1 MKIAVWQKGINTGAF
16 LLSICCVAAFLVLFF
31 ISEKTGLIFHLH
43 PLMLNLWMAVFTFF
57 LGMIGFSGATNGKRL
72 IMSIMTLLIT
82 IILSVLLLFIVVVG
96 KLLS

>member
-1 MKIAVWQKGINTGAF
+1 MKVAIWQKGINTGAF
-16 LLSICCVAAFLVLFF
+16 ILTICCVMLFLVLGFRKG
-31 ISEKTGLIFHLH
+31 EMGLIFHLH
-43 PLMLNLWMAVFTFF
+43 PLMLNLWLAVFAFF

-82 IILSVLLLFIVVVG
+82 IILSILLLFIVGLG

>member
-1 MKIAVWQKGINTGAF
+1 MKVAIWQKGINTGAF
-16 LLSICCVAAFLVLFF
+16 ILTICCVMLFLVLGFRTG
-31 ISEKTGLIFHLH
+31 EMGLIFHFH
-43 PLMLNLWMAVFTFF
+43 PLMLNLWLTVFTFF

-82 IILSVLLLFIVVVG
+82 FILSILLLFIVVVG

>member
-1 MKIAVWQKGINTGAF
+1 MKVAIWQKGINTGAF
-16 LLSICCVAAFLVLFF
+16 ILSICCVMLFLVLGFRTG
-31 ISEKTGLIFHLH
+31 ETGLIFHLH
-43 PLMLNLWMAVFTFF
+43 PLMLNLWLAVFTFF